1 MLKHLTKVAQIG
13 CLSLFF
19 FLPSRVDA
27 QLMTDQK
34 IRVAGV
40 EREYHLFV
48 PDDHHNAPIVFL
60 FHGHTNTS
68 DELIGLSGTRAPQAS
83 FRVWLDIAKKD
94 NVILA
99 IPNGRYVSRREKGW
113 NDCRAD
119 APTNSKADDVLFISK
134 LLDSI
139 VDEYQANP
147 QRVYA
152 TGHSNGGHFAIR
164 LAQEIP
170 EKITAFAAI
179 SASHAANSECKDST
193 IPVSALVMNGTAD
206 RFLPYS
212 GGPML
217 AKRGDVLST
226 AGTLHYWIKRNGT
239 DPFAEMDKL
248 PDTTVKDKSRAEKY
262 TYKNGINNTEVVL
275 FRILNGGHTTPSIQV
290 RNRRLLLRILGN
302 QNADIEMA
310 DEVWSFFKTKKK

>member
-1 MLKHLTKVAQIG
+1 MLKHLTTVVQVG
-13 CLSLFF
+13 CLSLLV

-27 QLMTDQK
+27 QLMTDQT
-34 IRVAGV
+34 IRIAGV
-40 EREYHLFV
+40 EREYHLFL
-48 PDDHHNAPIVFL
+48 PDDHHNAPVVLL
-60 FHGHTNTS
+60 FHGHTNSS
-68 DELIGLSGTRAPQAS
+68 DELIGLSGKRAPQAS

-99 IPNGRYVSRREKGW
+99 IPNGRYVSRREQGW

-179 SASHAANSECKDST
+179 SASNAANSECKDAN

-206 RFLPYS
+206 RFLPYI
-212 GGPML
+212 GGQML

-226 AGTLHYWIKRNGT
+226 AGTIHYWIKRNGT
-239 DPFAEMDKL
+239 DPFAELDKL
-248 PDTTVKDKSRAEKY
+248 PNTNVNDKSKVEKY
-262 TYKNGINNTEVVL
+262 TYKNGTNNTEVVL
-275 FRILNGGHTTPSIQV
+275 IKIINGGHTTPSIQV
-290 RNRRLLLRILGN
+290 RNRRILLRLLGN

-310 DEVWSFFKTKKK
+310 EEIWSFFKPKTK